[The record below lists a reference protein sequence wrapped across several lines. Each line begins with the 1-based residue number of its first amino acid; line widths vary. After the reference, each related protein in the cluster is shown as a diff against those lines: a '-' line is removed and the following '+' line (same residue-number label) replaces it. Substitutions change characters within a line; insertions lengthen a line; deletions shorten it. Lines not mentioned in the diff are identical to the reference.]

1 MTNDIASHGCP
12 VNMRRDVFFLRL
24 VGSGKISRTIL
35 RRQVR
40 KESWLVGSFFLKYLK
55 SWFFSD
61 SVEFSKKADENRSV
75 LGI

>member
-1 MTNDIASHGCP
+1 MVKKIEEN
-12 VNMRRDVFFLRL
+12 
-24 VGSGKISRTIL
+24 VG
-35 RRQVR
+35 RQVR
-40 KESWLVGSFFLKYLK
+40 NESWLVGSFFLKYLK